1 MRRLLIIALSLIAVK
16 GIGQTKQVNT
26 GSADTTRINIYHTD
40 NTQDKWPP
48 LVYVNS
54 SLTYR
59 SIPYID
65 PNDISTINIS
75 KGKDLL
81 NKTDGIVNIS
91 LKKPDAHFITIGE
104 LTQKCIPGF
113 DVKKQPVV
121 YVIDDKLIDDASDVA
136 FESSY
141 IKGVEITDH
150 AKDAHRTGPLSNLV
164 VLKIYTKSSDTYIKG
179 SSSQVS
185 IDR

>member
-1 MRRLLIIALSLIAVK
+1 MRKFLIIALSLLAIK
-16 GIGQTKQVNT
+16 GIGQTKTVNT
-26 GSADTTRINIYHTD
+26 GLADTTSIRIYHTD
-40 NTQDKWPP
+40 NNQDKWPP

-65 PNDISTINIS
+65 PNDISTIHIS

-81 NKTDGIVNIS
+81 NKTDGTINIS

-121 YVIDDKLIDDASDVA
+121 YVIDDKFVDDASDVA
-136 FESSY
+136 SESSY
-141 IKGVEITDH
+141 IKSVEITDH
-150 AKDAHRTGPLSNLV
+150 SKDVHSSGPLSNLI
-164 VLKIYTKSSDTYIKG
+164 VLKIYTRSSAVYIEG
-179 SSSQVS
+179 ASSQAS
-185 IDR
+185 IEH